1 MNALTGPESAV
12 GLLRRRGW
20 SISEKRTGLLATTR
34 WPKSPKIL
42 QTRIFG
48 SDLLTVLR
56 RYSRCKIKIFS
67 AKERAELY
75 SEDLWTVEAVLL
87 LVSVIIQFS
96 RQFRFEVFFGRRI
109 SDLIFSDLLRGE
121 LFRYLIFFFQ
131 SVMDDRTFVLWRGQ
145 QRINFNEN
153 DLTAERISAV
163 FRVSI
168 ASLFN

>member
-1 MNALTGPESAV
+1 M
-12 GLLRRRGW
+12 
-20 SISEKRTGLLATTR
+20 
-34 WPKSPKIL
+34 
-42 QTRIFG
+42 
-48 SDLLTVLR
+48 
-56 RYSRCKIKIFS
+56 
-67 AKERAELY
+67 
-75 SEDLWTVEAVLL
+75 
-87 LVSVIIQFS
+87 VSVIIQFS

-153 DLTAERISAV
+153 GLTAERISAV